1 MMVSLLEVYKLVEQ
15 RKVISFLLSEDEK
28 LVNIYSRVDKIVR
41 LQKFLKRVEKFKDS

>member
-28 LVNIYSRVDKIVR
+28 LVNIYSCVDKIVR